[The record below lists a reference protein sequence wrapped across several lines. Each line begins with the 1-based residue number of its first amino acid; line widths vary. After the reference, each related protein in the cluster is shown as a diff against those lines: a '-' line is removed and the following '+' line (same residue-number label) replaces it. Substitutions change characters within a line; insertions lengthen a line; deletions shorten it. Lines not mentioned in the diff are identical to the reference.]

1 MINDKSP
8 LSAKDDLR
16 SSLSQ
21 DIPVPDILLK
31 YLGFLIADAG
41 MFLTK

>member
-1 MINDKSP
+1 MINDKSA
-8 LSAKDDLR
+8 LSAEKDLP

-21 DIPVPDILLK
+21 DIPVPDTLLK
-31 YLGFLIADAG
+31 YVGFLIADAG